1 MRLNGL
7 ARHQRRGERSDRRR
21 MLVHG
26 RSAHRRS
33 AWFGLGA
40 FSQRRRRA
48 LGQARGSRRT
58 LPIVLACLAGAAQA
72 APHIV
77 PDPPPISSKGY
88 VLMAAGTGRVL
99 AQRDSTA
106 PLPPASLTKIMTS
119 YVAAAELAAGRISL
133 DDDVPISVKAW
144 QTGGSRM
151 FVREGTTVKLADLL
165 RGVVIQSGN
174 DASVAVAEFIA
185 GDEDAFGNMMNV
197 HAKEL
202 GLTDSRFVNATGL
215 PDDGHYSSARDLA
228 VLSAALIE
236 RYPEH
241 YAMYSERSFTFAE
254 IEQPN
259 RNKLLWRDKSVDGV
273 KTGLTD
279 AAGYCLVASAL
290 RDGTRLIAATM
301 GAETDG
307 QRFQDAQKLIAYGFR
322 YFENRQ
328 LYEAG
333 EVLATPAVWFG
344 STETVAVGVEDALTI
359 TLPRGRYDDLQPVV
373 DLPRNIEA
381 PIEVGQ
387 RVGTVR
393 VTLDEDVLAELP
405 LVAQAA
411 VPEANVFARMGDSI
425 YLFFRDLLA
434 GDVEAPNG
442 TSP

>member
-1 MRLNGL
+1 MRLDFL
-7 ARHQRRGERSDRRR
+7 ARQRTG
-21 MLVHG
+21 LVC
-26 RSAHRRS
+26 
-33 AWFGLGA
+33 LG
-40 FSQRRRRA
+40 
-48 LGQARGSRRT
+48 
-58 LPIVLACLAGAAQA
+58 CLVVAMVAQG

-77 PDPPPISSKGY
+77 PDPPPISSKSY

-99 AQRDSTA
+99 AERDSAA

-119 YVAAAELAAGRISL
+119 YVAAVELAAERISL

-144 QTGGSRM
+144 RTGGSRM
-151 FVREGTTVKLADLL
+151 FVQEGRTVKLEDLL
-165 RGVVIQSGN
+165 RGIVIQSGN

-185 GDEDAFGNMMNV
+185 GDEDAFGEMMTV
-197 HAKEL
+197 HAREL
-202 GLTDSRFVNATGL
+202 GMNDSRFVNATGL
-215 PDDGHYSSARDLA
+215 PDDGHYSSAKDLA

-236 RYPEH
+236 RHPDH
-241 YAMYSERSFTFAE
+241 YAMYAERSFTFAD

-290 RDGTRLIAATM
+290 REGTRLIAATM
-301 GAETDG
+301 GADTDG

-333 EVLATPAVWFG
+333 EALATPEVWYG
-344 STETVAVGVEDALTI
+344 SADTVAVGVDAAVTI
-359 TLPRGRYDDLQPVV
+359 TLPRGRYEDLEAEM
-373 DLPRNIEA
+373 DLPRNVEA
-381 PIEVGQ
+381 PIESGA

-393 VTLDEDVLAELP
+393 VTLDDDILAEVP
-405 LVAQAA
+405 LIAQSE
-411 VPEANVFARMGDSI
+411 VPAANVFARLGDGI

-434 GDVEAPNG
+434 GAVENEDSE
-442 TSP
+442 T